1 MNVKMDGNLSRRDGY
16 VPLLESN
23 GYTVKKLLGIGA
35 FGHVYECMK
44 LDTTDTVAIKVIPRY
59 QAEFGQEEVHNHE
72 QLRAFDPDLN
82 NFIRFNRHFGLS
94 GHVFLEFER
103 LDMTVLDL
111 FESSV
116 RPFHLSEIQ
125 VITQQILVALNILR
139 SLGMIHRDIK
149 LDNIMLINHRLHPLR
164 VKLIDFGLACK
175 VKELS
180 IGEILYIPEH
190 RAPEVYLGLPLN
202 EAVDMWALGCVMVSM
217 YINNN
222 LFSGKCELGTMEEIV
237 QLLGHPD
244 DHLLNTGVYTRKY
257 FYKDKDSWKMKT
269 ECSCSTGNS
278 SLSSVSSSEMTPV
291 HEPLNSIS
299 SKSFSSLSDIVLT
312 RPGTA
317 GCEDTQTFIIF
328 LTEILQVDP
337 RKRINSSEALSHPFF
352 TMKQF
357 PSEFVN
363 SRSSDHGKNA
373 TTANEKPAPTS
384 RSDTAATLIDRT
396 AAIKDNRPKSLCV
409 LANMDDDALDEISLT
424 SSHDSDVDKSSNE
437 ERSRG
442 PRGKVK
448 SNFFKRIHTFV
459 SRLFKKGASSS
470 HTGGSVDQEEKF
482 APSIDKPQPTAII
495 DEAITLC
502 TNNELIGMAE
512 TAASG
517 TGNGSQEKKYADDFM
532 VDNTSLATVSLVSDD
547 SKMSTD
553 DATTTS
559 RVRAKK
565 RFFDRIQRL
574 VSKLFNRVDSTEMV
588 SNSLDCAET
597 AATSAALL
605 PSSTGTMEEAIVIC
619 TNSGINASPSPV
631 ALKSR
636 AGTPV

>member
-1 MNVKMDGNLSRRDGY
+1 MDTREIYTFVSVGLHQHLPSCTKASPAATSSSWCPSSTTSTAKSASAATSATKSSSTLCRRDGY

-269 ECSCSTGNS
+269 ECI
-278 SLSSVSSSEMTPV
+278 
-291 HEPLNSIS
+291 HEP
-299 SKSFSSLSDIVLT
+299 
-312 RPGTA
+312 
-317 GCEDTQTFIIF
+317 
-328 LTEILQVDP
+328 
-337 RKRINSSEALSHPFF
+337 KRINSSEALSHPFF

-357 PSEFVN
+357 PSEPIN
-363 SRSSDHGKNA
+363 ESR
-373 TTANEKPAPTS
+373 
-384 RSDTAATLIDRT
+384 
-396 AAIKDNRPKSLCV
+396 
-409 LANMDDDALDEISLT
+409 
-424 SSHDSDVDKSSNE
+424 
-437 ERSRG
+437 
-442 PRGKVK
+442 
-448 SNFFKRIHTFV
+448 F
-459 SRLFKKGASSS
+459 
-470 HTGGSVDQEEKF
+470 
-482 APSIDKPQPTAII
+482 
-495 DEAITLC
+495 
-502 TNNELIGMAE
+502 
-512 TAASG
+512 
-517 TGNGSQEKKYADDFM
+517 DF
-532 VDNTSLATVSLVSDD
+532 NH
-547 SKMSTD
+547 K
-553 DATTTS
+553 
-559 RVRAKK
+559 
-565 RFFDRIQRL
+565 
-574 VSKLFNRVDSTEMV
+574 
-588 SNSLDCAET
+588 
-597 AATSAALL
+597 
-605 PSSTGTMEEAIVIC
+605 
-619 TNSGINASPSPV
+619 
-631 ALKSR
+631 
-636 AGTPV
+636 